1 MADQGSLEPST
12 GDQPE
17 QPGEQNDS
25 NSQGSQHTPN
35 SESSLSQK
43 LQALK
48 AEVEHLGQGK
58 QAAPRQF
65 VDDEEK
71 LPDPPEP
78 EFYKGHDY
86 KAFRYFVGRLDN
98 YIEQKPE
105 AFYSE
110 ERKIRYAQ
118 RRLKGTIAQQWDRHK
133 STIDLATYKLDDFK
147 SFLLDKVAP
156 VNLREGIRGL
166 IEYSAR
172 GDSATQIADK
182 ARELQRVTGLNHE
195 EFWANWAIVKAPS
208 PVSQVLGQQ
217 GARITTLEDA
227 ASRIDM
233 ILRAQN
239 NHNEPRPPAVGSKRS
254 PSRRRRPANRTRNNK
269 TRHRQRRTA

>member
-1 MADQGSLEPST
+1 MADQGCLEPLT
-12 GDQPE
+12 GDRPE
-17 QPGEQNDS
+17 QPCKQNDS
-25 NSQGSQHTPN
+25 NLQGSQHTPD
-35 SESSLSQK
+35 SESSVAQR
-43 LQALK
+43 LQALE
-48 AEVEHLGQGK
+48 AEVEHWSQGK

-78 EFYKGHDY
+78 EFYKGRDY
-86 KAFRYFVGRLDN
+86 KALRYFVGELDL
-98 YIEQKPE
+98 YIERKPE

-118 RRLKGTIAQQWDRHK
+118 CRLKGTIAQQWDRHK

-156 VNLREGIRGL
+156 VDPREGIRGL

-182 ARELQRVTGLNHE
+182 ARELQRVTGPIHE
-195 EFWANWAIVKAPS
+195 EFWANWAIIKAPS
-208 PVSQVLGQQ
+208 PVSQVLEQQ

-239 NHNEPRPPAVGSKRS
+239 NHNEPRSPAARSKRS

-269 TRHRQRRTA
+269 TRHRQKRTA